1 MRQSAIYMLLSI
13 AVIICGSC
21 SVKHS
26 HAENEAV
33 QHSMPD
39 TLRVA
44 TLYSPTS
51 YFLYRDT
58 VMGYDY
64 SLVTSLAKDKG
75 LTLELKVAAS
85 LTDAIEMLD
94 SGLVDMISYDVP
106 VTSEYNERVIHCG
119 PRSTTSQVLVQPRN
133 GKEPMIHDVTQLVGR
148 DVYVEVGS
156 KYQQRI
162 NNLNDELGGG
172 INIHTVDRDTLITE
186 DLIKMVQ
193 DGEIPLTVVDSDI
206 ARINKTY
213 YPDLDIT
220 MEISF
225 PQRSAWAVRNSDQWL
240 ADSIDA
246 WFNSETHRQ
255 ENAMLLKQYFEQSK
269 NPVQAHAN
277 GLKIRNGV
285 VSPYDN
291 LFRSYG
297 KSSGIDWRL
306 LAAIG
311 YVESGFDN
319 NAVSWAG
326 ARGIMQIMPSVA
338 RLYGSTPA
346 ALADPSVSVQM
357 AARIFKDLDKSLS
370 KKIENPRERIKFIL
384 ASYNAG
390 LGHIYDAIEIA
401 RATNHD
407 PVIWYGNVEHALTL
421 KSNPLYYNQPYCRN
435 GYFRSAETVA
445 FVHKVMDMYDK
456 ISSKTK

>member
-1 MRQSAIYMLLSI
+1 
-13 AVIICGSC
+13 
-21 SVKHS
+21 
-26 HAENEAV
+26 
-33 QHSMPD
+33 MPD

-64 SLVTSLAKDKG
+64 SLIMTLAKEKNLKLDI
-75 LTLELKVAAS
+75 KVASS
-85 LTDAIEMLD
+85 LNDALAMLD
-94 SGLVDMISYDVP
+94 SGVVDAVTYDVP

-119 PRSTTSQVLVQPRN
+119 PVNSTSQVLVQPRKGN
-133 GKEPMIHDVTQLVGR
+133 DSIIRDVTELVGH
-148 DVYVEVGS
+148 DVYVEAES
-156 KYQQRI
+156 KYLQRI
-162 NNLNDELGGG
+162 TNLNEELGGG
-172 INIHTVDRDTLITE
+172 INIHTVNRDTLITE

-206 ARINKTY
+206 ARLNKTY

-220 MEISF
+220 LEISF
-225 PQRSAWAVRNSDQWL
+225 PQRSAWAVRKSDQWL
-240 ADSIDA
+240 ADSIDT
-246 WFNSETHRQ
+246 WLNTDSHRK
-255 ENAMLLKQYFEQSK
+255 EIDMLLKRYFEQSK
-269 NPVQAHAN
+269 TPLQARVAD
-277 GLKIRNGV
+277 LKIRNGA

-291 LFRSYG
+291 IFRAYG

-319 NAVSWAG
+319 NATSWAG
-326 ARGIMQIMPSVA
+326 AKGLMQIMPSVA
-338 RLYGSTPA
+338 RMYG
-346 ALADPSVSVQM
+346 VSPDELDNPDQSIKM
-357 AARIFKDLDKSLS
+357 ATRIFKDLDKSLS
-370 KKIENPRERIKFIL
+370 KKIENPKERIKFIL

-401 RATNHD
+401 HATNRD
-407 PVIWYGNVEHALTL
+407 TDTWFGSVEHALTL

-445 FVHKVMDMYDK
+445 FVHKVMDVYDK
-456 ISSKTK
+456 ISDKIKQ